1 MRKLLLFSLVLLLIF
16 AYATAAL
23 ALPADYGPI
32 EVLLFNG
39 NGYTKTS
46 VYPAYLSCDGQA
58 VEMDVPG
65 ILYDNRT
72 LVPIRFVGELLGAK
86 IDWDQQTSQATFEK
100 DDTKIVLEVGSATA
114 YVNGKP
120 EALPG
125 DVSVELATYQ
135 GSARTMVPLRFV
147 SEELGADVDWD
158 QTNKTVLLS
167 LPVEEE
173 PEPEEP
179 AVPTPGEDDTPAAT
193 VSQWQDW
200 IKDGKVLVV
209 VDAGHGGSDP
219 GAVYGGVNE
228 KAVNLAVAQKVEALL
243 AADGIDVIMTR
254 EGDTYPSLSERPA
267 LANEEQATVFVSVHS
282 NSASATSA
290 TGIETYYS
298 VKNPEEDMSKTL
310 AQYVQ
315 KAIIEETG
323 AKDRGVKSA
332 NYVVLREAFMPAV
345 LVELGFMTN
354 DGELANLTDSEYQD
368 LLAQGIYQGIVDFL
382 ASLGMK

>member
-1 MRKLLLFSLVLLLIF
+1 M
-16 AYATAAL
+16 
-23 ALPADYGPI
+23 
-32 EVLLFNG
+32 
-39 NGYTKTS
+39 
-46 VYPAYLSCDGQA
+46 
-58 VEMDVPG
+58 
-65 ILYDNRT
+65 
-72 LVPIRFVGELLGAK
+72 
-86 IDWDQQTSQATFEK
+86 
-100 DDTKIVLEVGSATA
+100 
-114 YVNGKP
+114 
-120 EALPG
+120 
-125 DVSVELATYQ
+125 
-135 GSARTMVPLRFV
+135 
-147 SEELGADVDWD
+147 
-158 QTNKTVLLS
+158 
-167 LPVEEE
+167 
-173 PEPEEP
+173 
-179 AVPTPGEDDTPAAT
+179 
-193 VSQWQDW
+193 
-200 IKDGKVLVV
+200 
-209 VDAGHGGSDP
+209 H
-219 GAVYGGVNE
+219 
-228 KAVNLAVAQKVEALL
+228 
-243 AADGIDVIMTR
+243 DVIMTR